1 MKKSEI
7 ANAGVK
13 ISELKAWS
21 NANVVSPVSGAES
34 PMIMMASIDKIL
46 IVVNTN

>member
-13 ISELKAWS
+13 ISEL